1 MCLENFLREHGL
13 FGASLL
19 KKYALR
25 GNNEAEGVTYLFR
38 LLQNLAMPLSMVPVS

>member
-1 MCLENFLREHGL
+1 MPGEFFSRAW
-13 FGASLL
+13 FIWASLL

-38 LLQNLAMPLSMVPVS
+38 LLQNLAMPLGMAPVS